1 LLHRRNIGLERPE
14 GDRDGDDGSDEG
26 GGDGEGKAG
35 QRRNL
40 LLHGRV
46 PGFRPGDKGTVF
58 CLYNTAEGV
67 CYHVAMDKGDP
78 TATTVILKA
87 QEIEPDV

>member
-1 LLHRRNIGLERPE
+1 MTISQELTV
-14 GDRDGDDGSDEG
+14 GDRVRVTQ
-26 GGDGEGKAG
+26 A
-35 QRRNL
+35 N
-40 LLHGRV
+40 RV

-78 TATTVILKA
+78 TATTVIFKA
-87 QEIEPDV
+87 HEIEPDV